1 MHRGSRTASPGVGV
15 QIPAQRDVR
24 ALDAEV
30 PAEAR
35 HTIPECIYDVAL
47 AAARVRASDPQ
58 LAARAEGIVEWARGD
73 RGDAAPAFD
82 SSNNALG
89 PAPSHGHR
97 IWNLCTTAWEESRE
111 IESRGGILCRD
122 VEPRADPHSVHVLE
136 SWLAATD
143 ATGTEGPRL
152 RGPINQTLDARPR
165 RAQIWEDRKDAVK
178 LIEAV
183 DGQYAMRSA
192 AQGHPDPHV
201 PEAALIGP
209 PRRPGRVGRAVAAA
223 RQHVG
228 ARGSVVPMAV
238 AVSQRGGA
246 VVPLARAPV
255 HSIGPGLMACYDR
268 MRALAYRYRLGLE
281 DVLGRRRGE
290 RGGRPLAAEGV
301 WRQLHRVR
309 RAREVG
315 EKKRRLT
322 EDAEEMERLARRAN
336 SRKAKFKVQKD
347 WIKCR
352 TRGLPLGRDGQ
363 LARVHAN
370 VCNARKDDALRE
382 VGRAAAA
389 RWRRAARVKAS
400 EARRAAWNPAREL
413 RVPGRELPEN
423 AVINVRPDDIREARS
438 DLARAENYARYGWDS
453 PITMRILDAY
463 ASMKEVEHN
472 ASVVAGLMRA
482 LNIPVPEPHDCYACE
497 PGTMGPCRNNTTL
510 KCGPKTWKNGMCRQP
525 MVPCNHYGAA
535 ARDPRLE
542 EFNPLTGE
550 HPGNIRDMLR
560 AVAPR
565 FVRREDMPRTPR
577 ARVSRRRSATG
588 RPRLS
593 RRTRQRPGSA
603 APVMGR
609 GLARDASAR
618 ARARLARV
626 PVSRAR
632 SLQPR
637 RSARSR
643 TTRKAR
649 PASAAAAAAVPA
661 PAPRPSMRRAP
672 AAPRS
677 ARVRLS
683 RRKVPEPRRGS
694 A

>member
-1 MHRGSRTASPGVGV
+1 MRRGPRPASPGMGV
-15 QIPAQRDVR
+15 QIPVQRDVR

-47 AAARVRASDPQ
+47 AAAQVQASDPQ
-58 LAARAEGIVEWARGD
+58 LAARAEGVVEWARGD

-89 PAPSHGHR
+89 SAPSRSHR

-111 IESRGGILCRD
+111 TESRGGVLCRD
-122 VEPRADPHSVHVLE
+122 AEPRADPHSVHVLE

-143 ATGTEGPRL
+143 ATGAEGPRL
-152 RGPINQTLDARPR
+152 RGPINQAPDARPR

-178 LIEAV
+178 LLEAV
-183 DGQYAMRSA
+183 DGQYAMRAA
-192 AQGHPDPHV
+192 AQGYPDPHV
-201 PEAALIGP
+201 PEAAPIRTT
-209 PRRPGRVGRAVAAA
+209 RRPGRVGRAVAAA
-223 RQHVG
+223 RRVG
-228 ARGSVVPMAV
+228 ARRSTVPMAV

-246 VVPLARAPV
+246 AVPLARAPV
-255 HSIGPGLMACYDR
+255 HSIGSGLIACYDR

-281 DVLGRRRGE
+281 NVLGRRQGE

-315 EKKRRLT
+315 ERKRRLT
-322 EDAEEMERLARRAN
+322 EDAEEMARLARRAN

-370 VCNARKDDALRE
+370 VCNARKEEALRD
-382 VGRAAAA
+382 VGPAAAA

-400 EARRAAWNPAREL
+400 EARRAVWNAREL
-413 RVPGRELPEN
+413 QVPGRELPEN
-423 AVINVRPDDIREARS
+423 AVINVHPDDIREARR
-438 DLARAENYARYGWDS
+438 DLARAESYARYGWDS

-463 ASMKEVEHN
+463 TSMKEVEYN

-497 PGTMGPCRNNTTL
+497 PGTMGPCRNNATL
-510 KCGPKTWKNGMCRQP
+510 KCGAKTWKNGMCRQP
-525 MVPCNHYGAA
+525 MMPCNQYGAA
-535 ARDPRLE
+535 APDPRLE
-542 EFNPLTGE
+542 EFDPLTGE

-565 FVRREDMPRTPR
+565 FVRPEDMPRTPR
-577 ARVSRRRSATG
+577 AKVSRRRSATG
-588 RPRLS
+588 RARPS

-603 APVMGR
+603 APAMGR
-609 GLARDASAR
+609 GLARDASVR

-637 RSARSR
+637 RSARNR

-649 PASAAAAAAVPA
+649 PASAAAAAAAVPA
-661 PAPRPSMRRAP
+661 PTPRPSTKRAP
-672 AAPRS
+672 SAPRS
-677 ARVRLS
+677 ARARLS
-683 RRKVPEPRRGS
+683 RRKAPDPRRGS